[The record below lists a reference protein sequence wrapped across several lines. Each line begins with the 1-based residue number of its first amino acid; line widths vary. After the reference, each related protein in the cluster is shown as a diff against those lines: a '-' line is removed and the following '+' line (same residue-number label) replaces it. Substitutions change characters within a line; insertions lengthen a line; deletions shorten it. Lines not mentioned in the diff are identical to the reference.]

1 LEIFEIRA
9 LYAIVLIQILHYKV
23 LFFFLKFLSSKL
35 NKRVCDAF
43 YDRGY
48 KDEAEKHYRQCI
60 EITSQMTLDVIQV
73 RFELYKEII
82 VKNNPHSY
90 FKSLKMFQTLLK

>member
-1 LEIFEIRA
+1 LEIFEIRT

-23 LFFFLKFLSSKL
+23 LFFFLKFLSLKL
-35 NKRVCDAF
+35 ANKRIGDAF
-43 YDRGY
+43 YDRGH

-60 EITSQMTLDVIQV
+60 EIASQMTLDVIQE

-82 VKNNPHSY
+82 FKCNPY
-90 FKSLKMFQTLLK
+90 YYL